1 MFPWFVWILWWTL
14 MGQVNGVQFCYE
26 GVCPHPRE
34 LDPGAVRVQGGY
46 FAGGDQPSTL
56 WMTAMVVSPIIAA
69 SVALMY
75 QLLKQGLDLR
85 PYMFAQ
91 GLIVFGCLALYAYT
105 PIYPRLV
112 FSLTWNILFAVAQA
126 CFAFLALMMLRI
138 DEKSEEWQGFD
149 ASRRWFKRFIFRRY
163 ETI

>member
-1 MFPWFVWILWWTL
+1 
-14 MGQVNGVQFCYE
+14 
-26 GVCPHPRE
+26 
-34 LDPGAVRVQGGY
+34 
-46 FAGGDQPSTL
+46 
-56 WMTAMVVSPIIAA
+56 MVVSPIIAA

-91 GLIVFGCLALYAYT
+91 GLVVFGCLALYAYT

-149 ASRRWFKRFIFRRY
+149 APRRWFKRFVFRRY

>member
-1 MFPWFVWILWWTL
+1 MTPALLL
-14 MGQVNGVQFCYE
+14 M
-26 GVCPHPRE
+26 
-34 LDPGAVRVQGGY
+34 
-46 FAGGDQPSTL
+46 
-56 WMTAMVVSPIIAA
+56 AA

-91 GLIVFGCLALYAYT
+91 GLVVFGCLSLYAYT

-112 FSLTWNILFAVAQA
+112 FSLTWNILFAVAQT
-126 CFAFLALMMLRI
+126 CFAFVALVLFRLNG
-138 DEKSEEWQGFD
+138 KSEAWTGLD
-149 ASRRWFKRFIFRRY
+149 ASKRWLNRLRFRGY